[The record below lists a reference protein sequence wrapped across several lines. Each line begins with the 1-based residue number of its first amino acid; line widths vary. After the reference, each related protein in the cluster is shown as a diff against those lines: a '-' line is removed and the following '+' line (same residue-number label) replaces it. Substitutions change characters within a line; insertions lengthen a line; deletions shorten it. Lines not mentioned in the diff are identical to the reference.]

1 MFYKLT
7 FSTGEIMSNYKL
19 RLEFYDIS
27 KKEWSYTAMGNS
39 IESLKKLITNKN
51 TEFRIV
57 NISTNKVVFFHQQS
71 SFLN

>member
-1 MFYKLT
+1 
-7 FSTGEIMSNYKL
+7 MSNYKL